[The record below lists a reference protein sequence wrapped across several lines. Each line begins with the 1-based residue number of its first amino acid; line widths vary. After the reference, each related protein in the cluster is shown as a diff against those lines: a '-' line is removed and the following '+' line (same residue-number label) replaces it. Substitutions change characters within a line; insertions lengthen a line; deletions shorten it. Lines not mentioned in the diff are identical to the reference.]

1 MPQFMFAN
9 FLTSPAEYAAA
20 ERFWQELFA
29 RVAREEGVEGEWVTP
44 WLNTRFADGT
54 PFGDGNPIF
63 SAWSPARRIAVRV
76 IQHDPADLFDQEG
89 FDSWTDTF
97 DGEGGA
103 VRELVISCVL
113 SDAAADRSAKLLRSW
128 IGRLGS
134 GYVPASA

>member
-1 MPQFMFAN
+1 MFVN
-9 FLTSPAEYAAA
+9 FLKDPAEYAAA

-29 RVAREEGVEGEWVTP
+29 RAARDEGVEGEWVAP

-54 PFGDGNPIF
+54 PFADGNPIF

-76 IQHDPADLFDQEG
+76 IQHDPADPPGGDG
-89 FDSWTDTF
+89 FESWTDTF

-103 VRELVISCVL
+103 IRELVISCIL
-113 SDAAADRSAKLLRSW
+113 SDAAAARTAQMLRDW